1 MGFSR
6 LPWAELV
13 QGRSLW
19 HPGFNKMG
27 KSAVWGRDLYIATAG
42 GFTKVGRSQ
51 HVPVRLLQLRRNMPF
66 QDVQLYA
73 VVHAAGPLETSVH
86 RELTQLGAQRH
97 GEWFLAPPAVVLSC
111 VARQL
116 ANLDL

>member
-1 MGFSR
+1 MGFHPCYVLSSFR
-6 LPWAELV
+6 GA
-13 QGRSLW
+13 RSGI
-19 HPGFNKMG
+19 PASNKMG

-116 ANLDL
+116 ANLER